1 MTTRRATCSCGQLAV
16 TVEGEPIRVSMCHC
30 LACQKR
36 TGAPFGAQAR
46 YARANAQIEG
56 TSKTWVRV
64 GDAGTRIE
72 FQFCPECGS
81 TVHYTMPPSDWIAI
95 PVGAFADP
103 TFPPPVFS
111 VYEAR
116 RHAWVA
122 VPENAEHWD

>member
-16 TVEGEPIRVSMCHC
+16 TVEGDPIRVSMCHC

-46 YARANAQIEG
+46 YPRAQARIEG
-56 TSKTWVRV
+56 TSKTYARI
-64 GDAGTRIE
+64 GDAGSRIE

-81 TVHYTMPPSDWIAI
+81 TVHYTMPPADWIAI
-95 PVGAFADP
+95 PIGAFADP
-103 TFPPPVFS
+103 TFPAPVFS

-116 RHAWVA
+116 RRSLIH
-122 VPENAEHWD
+122 